1 VSIKDLN
8 LWIKEHKPV
17 FIILYDA
24 SRKVAFWLYVQA
36 YYEKHKHEI
45 NFKQKTIT
53 LRVATSDILTENT
66 IRNKETIKQIFSNN
80 STERR
85 NIMSNRLTYAKL
97 KKILINLGFTDII
110 TYKNNHAVVFKNSA
124 NDSMIILPLLS
135 PRAFVSQMHLSAVRR
150 ILIENNILDKEKF
163 SRLVDA

>member
-45 NFKQKTIT
+45 NLKQKTIT
-53 LRVATSDILTENT
+53 LRFATSDILTENT
-66 IRNKETIKQIFSNN
+66 IRKF
-80 STERR
+80 R
-85 NIMSNRLTYAKL
+85 
-97 KKILINLGFTDII
+97 D
-110 TYKNNHAVVFKNSA
+110 YKT
-124 NDSMIILPLLS
+124 
-135 PRAFVSQMHLSAVRR
+135 
-150 ILIENNILDKEKF
+150 NILKQFNGKAQHH
-163 SRLVDA
+163 V